1 MNAPR
6 LHVVHSR
13 DEVLESALRALTLII
28 GDEAQF
34 PDEARRK
41 CQAAHASLHAL
52 RSPQT
57 VRDMERDMGLTTGGD
72 AA

>member
-1 MNAPR
+1 MNAPKLR
-6 LHVVHSR
+6 VVHSR

-28 GDEAQF
+28 GDPDQF

-57 VRDMERDMGLTTGGD
+57 VRQMERDMGMTPGGD

>member
-1 MNAPR
+1 MTAPKLR
-6 LHVVHSR
+6 VVHSR

-28 GDEAQF
+28 GDSDQS

-41 CQAAHASLHAL
+41 CQAAHAALHAL

-57 VRDMERDMGLTTGGD
+57 VRAMEREQGIGPQD

>member
-1 MNAPR
+1 MTAPKLR
-6 LHVVHSR
+6 VVHSR

-28 GDEAQF
+28 GDSDQF

-57 VRDMERDMGLTTGGD
+57 VRRMERDKGLR
-72 AA
+72 

>member
-1 MNAPR
+1 MNAPKLR
-6 LHVVHSR
+6 VVHSR

-28 GDEAQF
+28 GDPDQF
-34 PDEARRK
+34 PTDVRAK
-41 CQAAHASLHAL
+41 CQAAHAALHAL

-57 VRDMERDMGLTTGGD
+57 VRAMERDMGITTGGD

>member
-1 MNAPR
+1 MTAPKLR
-6 LHVVHSR
+6 VVHSR

-28 GDEAQF
+28 GDPDQF

-57 VRDMERDMGLTTGGD
+57 VVRMEQERGLR
-72 AA
+72 